1 MPNLKVTGIAWQ
13 KDSASRLAVINGSAV
28 SQGASIDGAKVEEI
42 LPDRVRF
49 SVGQRNFEISLG
61 KIQN

>member
-1 MPNLKVTGIAWQ
+1 MPNLKLTGIAWQ
-13 KDSASRLAVINGSAV
+13 KDSASRLAVVNGSAV
-28 SQGASIDGAKVEEI
+28 SQGSMIDGVKIEEI
-42 LPDRVRF
+42 LPDKVRF